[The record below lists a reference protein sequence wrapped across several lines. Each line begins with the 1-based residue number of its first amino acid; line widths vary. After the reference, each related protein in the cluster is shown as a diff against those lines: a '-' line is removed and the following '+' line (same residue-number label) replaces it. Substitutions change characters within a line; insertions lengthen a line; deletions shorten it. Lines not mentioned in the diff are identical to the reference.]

1 MPPET
6 GLSLPSPLRL
16 WLLDSSAVSSFL
28 KLIIVLAAPGFCC
41 CAQAFSS
48 RSEQG
53 LLLLVVRGLLTAVA
67 AFVAEHGLSTWG
79 ARAQLPHSKWN
90 LPRSGIESTSPSWE
104 SRF

>member
-41 CAQAFSS
+41 RVQAFSS
-48 RSEQG
+48 CSEQG